1 MPYGSPGRLLRVMK
15 TCAALLVT
23 LFMVAAIQA
32 APRAARDF
40 EAVMALRPDV
50 ERGRGIFA
58 ACVQCH
64 GPQGG
69 GDPSGSTPRIA
80 GQHYPVLV
88 RQLVDFRRGRR
99 WDFRMEGVT
108 SSHTVVLERQDLA
121 DVARFVSDL
130 SPEGTRGSG
139 DGLFLERG
147 REIYVGQCASCHG
160 VSAAGETSRG
170 IPRLAGQHAGYLT
183 RQIYDAVDGRRP
195 QLTRSHRERFEK
207 LVFDEVRGLADYLSR
222 IGDPGTR

>member
-1 MPYGSPGRLLRVMK
+1 MK
-15 TCAALLVT
+15 TWIPFLALL
-23 LFMVAAIQA
+23 FMAAEAGA

-40 EAVMALRPDV
+40 DAIMALKPDV
-50 ERGRGIFA
+50 DRGREIFI
-58 ACVQCH
+58 ACTRCH

-88 RQLVDFRRGRR
+88 RQLVDFKRGRR

-121 DVARFVSDL
+121 DVARFVSELDADG
-130 SPEGTRGSG
+130 PRGMG
-139 DGLFLERG
+139 DGLFVDRG
-147 REIYVGQCASCHG
+147 REIYTSRCTACHG
-160 VSAAGETSRG
+160 ASADGDASRE
-170 IPRLAGQHAGYLT
+170 IPRLSGQHAGYLL

-195 QLTRSHRERFEK
+195 PLTRTHRERFEK
-207 LVFDEVRGLADYLSR
+207 LDFDSVRGLADYVSR
-222 IGDPGTR
+222 IGAQGAP